1 MGPPPLAPPSQN
13 ACATLAIPVAIFDQD
28 IRPKKGG
35 PPTGPRLIKHAQV
48 PQEPYDGGKPTTC
61 CGAHAAVAAAQ
72 ADE

>member
-1 MGPPPLAPPSQN
+1 MLSVQCFKNMLPIISCLLVSP
-13 ACATLAIPVAIFDQD
+13 
-28 IRPKKGG
+28 RPKKGG